1 MKKNSN
7 LAEVMLILTGEL
19 IVSAITAG
27 VYLLVDKFS
36 DRSVFDYTVIT
47 GLLLGTAVVIAN
59 YAFLSIS
66 VSRAIKK
73 VMALRPEGEMT
84 EEEIIEFSEKNQGI
98 IKNAAATS
106 YIVRTLS
113 MLVTFVLVFTLLDEW
128 FAVVATVVPL
138 LAFRP
143 IIMVS
148 EIFRK
153 RWYK

>member
-7 LAEVMLILTGEL
+7 LAEVMLILVGEL
-19 IVSAITAG
+19 IISVITAG
-27 VYLLVDKFS
+27 VYLLVEKLGDKN
-36 DRSVFDYTVIT
+36 VFDNTVIT

-84 EEEIIEFSEKNQGI
+84 EEEIIDFSEKNQGI

-106 YIVRTLS
+106 YIVRTLT
-113 MLVTFVLVFTLLDEW
+113 MLATFVLVFTLLDEW

>member
-1 MKKNSN
+1 
-7 LAEVMLILTGEL
+7 MLILTGEL

-153 RWYK
+153 RWCK

>member
-73 VMALRPEGEMT
+73 VMALRPEWEMT